1 LRAARKTAWNIRD
14 GRHVPET
21 WNCVI
26 SGVMSPFVPSFI
38 VNQFAGMTEEYI
50 ADSRKKYHRNAVPLT
65 DQQKAA
71 MAPFFPAEILD
82 KARLR
87 QLNGKRVEDPGFYGM
102 ARMLGFS
109 NLPFYSEMAA
119 VTYVDTI
126 VLQEEVT
133 DALLFHELVHVVQY
147 EELGIKE
154 FSSLYV
160 HGFMNGGSYE
170 EIPLEKNAAQLEKR
184 FKKAEPFSVEDA
196 VKKAIAAG
204 KY

>member
-1 LRAARKTAWNIRD
+1 
-14 GRHVPET
+14 
-21 WNCVI
+21 
-26 SGVMSPFVPSFI
+26 MSPFVPSFI

-50 ADSRKKYHRNAVPLT
+50 ADSRKKYHRSAVPLS
-65 DQQKAA
+65 DEQKAA

-109 NLPFYSEMAA
+109 NLPFYSEMPA
-119 VTYVDTI
+119 VTFVDTI

-133 DALLFHELVHVVQY
+133 DALLFHELVHVAQY

-160 HGFMNGGSYE
+160 HGFMKGGSYE
-170 EIPLEKNAAQLEKR
+170 EIPLEKNATQLEKR
-184 FKKAEPFSVEDA
+184 FKKAEPFSVADA